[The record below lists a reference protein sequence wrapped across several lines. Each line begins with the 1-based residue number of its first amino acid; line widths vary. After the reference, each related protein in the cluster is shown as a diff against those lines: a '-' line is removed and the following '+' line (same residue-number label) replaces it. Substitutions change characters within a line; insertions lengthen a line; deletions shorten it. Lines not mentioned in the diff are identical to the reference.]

1 MKPKPKMCSPPQT
14 EQYVNVIM
22 RPPKQHINVKISRT
36 KETLTTIHEA
46 GVNLWTICCWDHN
59 TRERQTDRKKEHQIK
74 QAGWKL

>member
-1 MKPKPKMCSPPQT
+1 
-14 EQYVNVIM
+14 M

-74 QAGWKL
+74 